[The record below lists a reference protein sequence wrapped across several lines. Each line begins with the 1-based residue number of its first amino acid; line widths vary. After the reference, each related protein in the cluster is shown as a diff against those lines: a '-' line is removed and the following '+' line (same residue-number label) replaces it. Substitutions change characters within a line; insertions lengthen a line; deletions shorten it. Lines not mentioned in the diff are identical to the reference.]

1 MKYAPTGKPSSLRML
16 LSHAV
21 THGYKIHQ
29 LDVKSAFLTC
39 ELEETVYML
48 PPPGYKTGEDV
59 VLQLRKAIYGLKQAS
74 LAWYKRLS
82 RFLSSIGFSTSL
94 ADPCVF
100 WRTAPTP
107 LWIFAHVDDLIIVGP
122 DPEFFRDEISKEFSI
137 KYMGEASF
145 LLGMKLDRHSNGLIL
160 NQTQYIERQLVEFE
174 VTQLHSASC
183 PLDPR
188 SHLSKASISDIQQL
202 QPLNINYRA
211 IIGSL
216 NYLSI
221 LTRPDISF
229 AVSKLSQFLEN
240 PGLSH
245 YKAAMQVFRYLKGT
259 IGRGLLFGHAKPSP
273 LFASVDA
280 DWANC
285 PDTRRSHTGYMISW
299 NSHLISWKSTK
310 QCTVSL
316 SSTEAEYKALA
327 DVGKEVVWLNNLM
340 QEVSLLS
347 DTSSIT
353 ILVDNQ
359 GAIDLAL
366 SQTSQNGFRTKHM
379 DLRLHF
385 VRDLIQDKV
394 IRLQFVPSSQNT
406 SDYLTK
412 PVGRINIKRALQHLT
427 ADVISI
433 SASCSKAQSMSACQ
447 DTDPIAATNATDKLL
462 KQISDHI
469 DAQEVIQTDPNQVQ
483 DTVQTPLMEE

>member
-1 MKYAPTGKPSSLRML
+1 
-16 LSHAV
+16 
-21 THGYKIHQ
+21 
-29 LDVKSAFLTC
+29 
-39 ELEETVYML
+39 
-48 PPPGYKTGEDV
+48 
-59 VLQLRKAIYGLKQAS
+59 
-74 LAWYKRLS
+74 
-82 RFLSSIGFSTSL
+82 
-94 ADPCVF
+94 
-100 WRTAPTP
+100 
-107 LWIFAHVDDLIIVGP
+107 
-122 DPEFFRDEISKEFSI
+122 
-137 KYMGEASF
+137 
-145 LLGMKLDRHSNGLIL
+145 
-160 NQTQYIERQLVEFE
+160 
-174 VTQLHSASC
+174 
-183 PLDPR
+183 
-188 SHLSKASISDIQQL
+188 
-202 QPLNINYRA
+202 
-211 IIGSL
+211 
-216 NYLSI
+216 LSI

-240 PGLSH
+240 PGISH

-259 IGRGLLFGHAKPSP
+259 INRGLLFGYTKSSL

-327 DVGKEVVWLNNLM
+327 DVGKEFTWLNNLM
-340 QEVSLLS
+340 KEVLLIS
-347 DTSSIT
+347 DNSSIT

-359 GAIDLAL
+359 GAINLAL

-412 PVGRINIKRALQHLT
+412 PVGRTNIRRSLQRLT
-427 ADVISI
+427 ADVNSI
-433 SASCSKAQSMSACQ
+433 SASCSEAQSMSACQ
-447 DTDPIAATNATDKLL
+447 DTDTSMATTATDKLL
-462 KQISDHI
+462 KQVSDHKC
-469 DAQEVIQTDPNQVQ
+469 DSHSFSTKPGWAFASA
-483 DTVQTPLMEE
+483 L